1 MSVRTWRSGI
11 VWWPSTSTTTPWTT
25 VNTGK
30 SISHPASASTGPRH
44 SFLYAGF
51 QNLSDDKTYNVFNW
65 NIDLRYQFYLKKFF
79 KKKIQLF
86 VYIITSFS
94 WCNLYSFFLISSYY
108 KKGEYE
114 FGCKDV
120 CIQKRTPVLG
130 AYLTI
135 EDHNGMNGTYPCYV
149 APSQKLWYTTCGQWV
164 VSLLPSHLTLS

>member
-1 MSVRTWRSGI
+1 MESYDGLQPVLRPPRLQWIRVSQSHTR
-11 VWWPSTSTTTPWTT
+11 PPLQQTSSQLSRCKLS
-25 VNTGK
+25 NLQ
-30 SISHPASASTGPRH
+30 
-44 SFLYAGF
+44 FLY
-51 QNLSDDKTYNVFNW
+51 LSDDKTYNIFNW
-65 NIDLRYQFYLKKFF
+65 NIDLRYQFYLKKFK

-94 WCNLYSFFLISSYY
+94 WCNLYPFFLISSYY